1 MKDQGEPT
9 KSPGPSR
16 VCELPQAPATTNASG
31 ETMRPCKV
39 EGMRVQ
45 ATQKFFQVLSAYTG
59 RRNNPSSR
67 RNVDEFFRWDFVPRE
82 SVFGGTLSL
91 FRWDFVPFSVS
102 FRWDFVPFSVSFRWD
117 FVPRESVFGGTLSL
131 FRWDFVPFSV
141 SFRWDFVPFSVSFR
155 WDFVPFPVG
164 LCTSD
169 GFNAAPDASRE
180 PSLLMQH
187 SFFFFLPYAVTPTGA
202 STQTPCTPHHES
214 FDSRHNRPATIQ
226 PSPSSNMHSW
236 LGSPS

>member
-67 RNVDEFFRWDFVPRE
+67 RNVDEF
-82 SVFGGTLSL
+82 
-91 FRWDFVPFSVS
+91 
-102 FRWDFVPFSVSFRWD
+102 FRWD